1 VNRLH
6 WTLVVALLI
15 ACVGLGAALSRPV
28 LGKAEQKEPAP
39 TAGPRYTVVFTEGHN
54 LCVTDN
60 QASKLYFY
68 TIDQGKE
75 AGADLKLRGTVD
87 LTQVGKDVI
96 KPTLTK
102 KD

>member
-1 VNRLH
+1 MARLR
-6 WTLVVALLI
+6 WLLVAAVLA
-15 ACVGLGAALSRPV
+15 AGVGLGATLTRPV
-28 LGKAEQKEPAP
+28 LGNAEQKEQPA
-39 TAGPRYTVVFTEGHN
+39 AGAPRYSVVFTEGTN

-60 QASKLYFY
+60 HANKLYFY